1 MKETVSVWLERCLYL
16 RQNVA
21 AKTIVKGF
29 RIITDRLKK
38 EKERKEREERE
49 KQEKARRERLEEER
63 RQRDENE
70 KKKTEEIEMTK
81 FSVNFKSFKM
91 LYHILI

>member
-38 EKERKEREERE
+38 REREERKRGE
-49 KQEKARRERLEEER
+49 RKAG
-63 RQRDENE
+63 
-70 KKKTEEIEMTK
+70 
-81 FSVNFKSFKM
+81 KS
-91 LYHILI
+91 